1 MKWVKIINPEP
12 DKAHGLK
19 IYWGV
24 EPDSSF
30 SIKYLIPL
38 WCLAEFMAQGYFA
51 TILIAD
57 IHTYLRGRP
66 CSDVHIEDYANNI
79 KKILDSF
86 QQSNYE
92 IIKATDIIDRSYTLD
107 MLYLASN
114 VPIHDLFN
122 QGQQQL
128 IHTDHTLGFI
138 MYSIIQ
144 AIDQT
149 VIDADVQIGNE
160 SQIPLFEFATKYLPQ
175 INRPNITYYVY
186 NDDINIDNF
195 IEICNYWGIPHSFD
209 AIIEKINSYN

>member
-1 MKWVKIINPEP
+1 MNWVRIINSEP

-19 IYWGV
+19 VYWGV
-24 EPDSSF
+24 EPDDTF
-30 SIKYLIPL
+30 NIKYLIPL
-38 WCLAEFMAQGYFA
+38 WCLAEFMSKGYFA
-51 TILIAD
+51 TILLAD

-66 CSDVHIEDYANNI
+66 CSDANIENYTNSI
-79 KKILDSF
+79 KKMLDSF
-86 QQSNYE
+86 HQSNYE

-122 QGQQQL
+122 QGHQQINNSNQ
-128 IHTDHTLGFI
+128 TLGFI

-149 VIDADVQIGNE
+149 VIDADAQIGNE
-160 SQIPLFEFATKYLPQ
+160 SQIPLFEFASKYLPH

-186 NDDINIDNF
+186 NDDMIINNF
-195 IEICNYWGIPHSFD
+195 IDICNYWHIDHSFE
-209 AIIEKINSYN
+209 AITEKMNT